1 MILYHGK
8 IISVYDEYAANLYNT
23 MLNVYKHKHP
33 SERYE
38 DKFINTY
45 NSLYGID
52 LENEFMSKFED
63 GYELPAILAA
73 YSSYYKVA
81 STLEAMENSHNP
93 QFPKNADELL
103 DMVGNK
109 GLSTIEE
116 GW

>member
-1 MILYHGK
+1 MHLYHGK
-8 IISVYDEYAANLYNT
+8 LMSVYDEYFANLYNT
-23 MLNVYKHKHP
+23 MFNVYKHKHP

-81 STLEAMENSHNP
+81 STLEAMENANNP
-93 QFPKNADELL
+93 QFPKNANELL
-103 DMVGNK
+103 DTVEDK
-109 GLSTIEE
+109 DTPTIQE
-116 GW
+116 GQ

>member
-1 MILYHGK
+1 MMLYHGK
-8 IISVYDEYAANLYNT
+8 TISAYDEYAA
-23 MLNVYKHKHP
+23 NVYKHKHP

-93 QFPKNADELL
+93 QFSKNADELL
-103 DMVGNK
+103 DMVGDK
-109 GLSTIEE
+109 GLPTIQE